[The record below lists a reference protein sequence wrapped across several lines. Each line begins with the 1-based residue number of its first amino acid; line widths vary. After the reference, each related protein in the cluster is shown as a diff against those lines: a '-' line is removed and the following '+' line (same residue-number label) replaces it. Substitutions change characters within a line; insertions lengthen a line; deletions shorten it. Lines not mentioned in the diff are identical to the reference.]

1 MRELRINAVVQVPD
15 ELFASAAVLAKVQP
29 AIQTFRDALAEIEP
43 SSVVAADVVTP
54 RAKAEDGQPKPRRKR
69 GEAA

>member
-1 MRELRINAVVQVPD
+1 MRELRISAAVKVPD
-15 ELFASAAVLAKVQP
+15 ELFASAAVLARVQP
-29 AIQTFRDALAEIEP
+29 FIEGFRDDLVEIDPDAVVTAE
-43 SSVVAADVVTP
+43 VVTP